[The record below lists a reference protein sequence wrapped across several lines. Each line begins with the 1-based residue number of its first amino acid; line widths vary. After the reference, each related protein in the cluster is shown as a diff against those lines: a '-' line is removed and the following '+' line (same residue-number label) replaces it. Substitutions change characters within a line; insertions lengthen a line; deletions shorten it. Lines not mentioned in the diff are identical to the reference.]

1 MRARAGVRRLR
12 ADAARSRRFRG
23 KRCIDGSVAAR
34 RDVVDTRR
42 KRPVA
47 NAPPTLLI
55 DHNAD
60 PEIANSRKFGDFVVR
75 AALLGSTSRQLS

>member
-1 MRARAGVRRLR
+1 M
-12 ADAARSRRFRG
+12 
-23 KRCIDGSVAAR
+23 
-34 RDVVDTRR
+34 VDTRR

-75 AALLGSTSRQLS
+75 AASF